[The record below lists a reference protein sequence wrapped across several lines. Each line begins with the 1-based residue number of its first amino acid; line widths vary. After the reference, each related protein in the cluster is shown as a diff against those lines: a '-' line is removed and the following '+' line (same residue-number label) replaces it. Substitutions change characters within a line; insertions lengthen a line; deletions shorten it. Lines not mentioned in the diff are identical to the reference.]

1 MLKKWEQLP
10 KEMQVPEVKEYYDI
24 LSRKKGSLLFKR
36 AFDIVGGTA
45 LLVLISPVLAVIAV
59 RIVQESGSPVMF
71 RQERVTQYGKSFR
84 IHKFRTM
91 RNDNSGTQITT
102 DADSR
107 VTKIGQT
114 LRKYRLDELP
124 QLLDIISGNMSFVGT
139 RPEVPEFVSQYTDE
153 MKATLLLPAG
163 VTSEASIQY
172 KDEAELLKNVKD
184 EDVHTFYVEKILP
197 EKMKYNL
204 QSIRNFSC
212 WNDWKTMLKTVGIVA
227 K

>member
-71 RQERVTQYGKSFR
+71 RQERITQYGKSFR

-107 VTKIGQT
+107 VTKIGET

-124 QLLDIISGNMSFVGT
+124 QLVNVLRGEIS
-139 RPEVPEFVSQYTDE
+139 Y
-153 MKATLLLPAG
+153 L
-163 VTSEASIQY
+163 
-172 KDEAELLKNVKD
+172 ELS
-184 EDVHTFYVEKILP
+184 H
-197 EKMKYNL
+197 
-204 QSIRNFSC
+204 
-212 WNDWKTMLKTVGIVA
+212 
-227 K
+227 